1 MPNAVTQEVALTLKR
16 GDILYH
22 NILSFGGL
30 DEEKTPATCKVLGKC
45 RILKQGNV
53 ERYELP
59 IQRLYCGNGKGTLTW
74 MSRDLWRTTEMPD
87 RPRRVVR
94 TRVVAK
100 YDEPEVEVV
109 PPRVR
114 RTRSR

>member
-1 MPNAVTQEVALTLKR
+1 MPNSVTQDVALTLKR

-30 DEEKTPATCKVLGKC
+30 DEEKTPATCKVIGKC
-45 RILKQGNV
+45 RTLKQGNV

-59 IQRLYCGNGKGTLTW
+59 IQRLYGDKKKAVLTW
-74 MSRDLWRTTEMPD
+74 MSRDLWRTTEMPTI
-87 RPRRVVR
+87 PRRVVR

-100 YDEPEVEVV
+100 YDEPSCGVS